1 MKVQGVGPRTAF
13 TLSHDYG
20 ITSVEELKKA
30 LETGKLDNEFGPS
43 VKASIMSGIA
53 KLQTYEKKMLLPEAE
68 GGYQQLALYF
78 EAQKTSVSMA
88 GSLRRG
94 KSVIGDL
101 DILSTN
107 KAAGEALA
115 RYPEVEQVVE
125 SGPKRVSV
133 KLKMG
138 AHVDVRNFEDGMF

>member
-1 MKVQGVGPRTAF
+1 
-13 TLSHDYG
+13 
-20 ITSVEELKKA
+20 
-30 LETGKLDNEFGPS
+30 
-43 VKASIMSGIA
+43 
-53 KLQTYEKKMLLPEAE
+53 MLLPEAE
-68 GGYQQLALYF
+68 GVYQQLALYF

-138 AHVDVRNFEDGMF
+138 TQVDVRIFEDDEYGAAMMYFSGSKDHTSRCETWRSRRRGS

>member
-1 MKVQGVGPRTAF
+1 
-13 TLSHDYG
+13 
-20 ITSVEELKKA
+20 
-30 LETGKLDNEFGPS
+30 
-43 VKASIMSGIA
+43 
-53 KLQTYEKKMLLPEAE
+53 
-68 GGYQQLALYF
+68 
-78 EAQKTSVSMA
+78 MA

-107 KAAGEALA
+107 KAAGEVLA
-115 RYPEVEQVVE
+115 RYPELEQVVE

-138 AHVDVRNFEDGMF
+138 TQVDVRIFEEDEYGAAMMYFTGSKDHNVAMRNLALAKGWKLNEDGLFETEANSRLAGGTPGDVFAKLGLPT